1 MIGNNLIGK
10 KVLARGKDS
19 GVYFGVLAARDG
31 QEVEM
36 QNVRNIWYWNGA
48 AALPQLA
55 AEGVKC
61 PEDCKF
67 TMQIESL
74 VLLDVVEIVPC
85 TDEAIANIEA
95 VRIWKR

>member
-1 MIGNNLIGK
+1 MINDNLIGK
-10 KVLARGKDS
+10 KVLVRGKDS
-19 GVYFGVLAARDG
+19 GVYFGELAAREG

-36 QNVRNIWYWNGA
+36 HKVRNIWYWAGA

-61 PEDCKF
+61 PGDCKF
-67 TMQIESL
+67 TMEIECL

-95 VRIWKR
+95 VKPWKR

>member
-1 MIGNNLIGK
+1 MIGDNLIGK

-19 GVYFGVLAARDG
+19 GVYFGELASRDG

-36 QNVRNIWYWNGA
+36 HNVRNIWYWCGA

-55 AEGVKC
+55 AEGVTC
-61 PEDCKF
+61 PDDCKF
-67 TMQIESL
+67 TMTIDSL
-74 VLLDVVEIVPC
+74 VLLDVIEIVPC

-95 VRIWKR
+95 VRVWRR